1 MEALEKI
8 VCPNGQSKGLV
19 TQLTAE
25 LKSCPDSSVDIVFS
39 IKWFQLLD
47 MHVHLKCT
55 LTLCM
60 THCLIVFIPTF
71 GSSGKNINIWSV
83 T

>member
-1 MEALEKI
+1 MYKAEKSKKKVGEMEALEKT

-39 IKWFQLLD
+39 IK
-47 MHVHLKCT
+47 
-55 LTLCM
+55 
-60 THCLIVFIPTF
+60 
-71 GSSGKNINIWSV
+71 
-83 T
+83 